1 MHETLIFNYVARNSK
16 GEVEKSSIEALSRVD
31 VHSFLL
37 AEGYEVYEITP
48 ANSALTTNV
57 ISFKFKA
64 DRLIFYLS
72 QLSAY
77 LKSGIALADSVKIL
91 VDQTKKD
98 NERNTWR
105 AVYYDLSMGDN
116 LSLALEKRKDAFPK
130 LLINMVKTAEMTGN
144 LIDTLDDM
152 VEYYTETENTKKQMN
167 QSEI

>member
-1 MHETLIFNYVARNSK
+1 MGDNFWLKENDI
-16 GEVEKSSIEALSRVD
+16 SRY
-31 VHSFLL
+31 L
-37 AEGYEVYEITP
+37 
-48 ANSALTTNV
+48 ALTTNV

-105 AVYYDLSMGDN
+105 AVYYDLSMGN
-116 LSLALEKRKDAFPK
+116 
-130 LLINMVKTAEMTGN
+130 
-144 LIDTLDDM
+144 IDYRQFLKKYNFDYMIVYSFGDLYYQM
-152 VEYYTETENTKKQMN
+152 EYTEDYEIGIAAIPVKAEGY
-167 QSEI
+167 QSYTTTFADRFWAARTSQTPNEDKIALKALLSAEALLAEI